1 MIFCVYFRSLFICLT
16 LFHFLSFWKSIA
28 KSTWHRSSADLPW
41 LIMKMSLIK
50 PPRALFCV
58 SEALSATRYAS
69 NKSVVNDVD
78 GWELL
83 ILHKR

>member
-1 MIFCVYFRSLFICLT
+1 MIHL
-16 LFHFLSFWKSIA
+16 LSFWDPVATSAWKPLVCKHPMAQHEEATDQIA
-28 KSTWHRSSADLPW
+28 AR
-41 LIMKMSLIK
+41 I
-50 PPRALFCV
+50 ALR

-69 NKSVVNDVD
+69 NKSVINDVD

>member
-1 MIFCVYFRSLFICLT
+1 LCLLAYFVRPPEIVPLSELLE
-16 LFHFLSFWKSIA
+16 LHRNNSVAPFLC
-28 KSTWHRSSADLPW
+28 
-41 LIMKMSLIK
+41 K
-50 PPRALFCV
+50 PPMAHHEEAVDQIVARIPLRL
-58 SEALSATRYAS
+58 EALSATRYAS

>member
-1 MIFCVYFRSLFICLT
+1 MAQHEEAT
-16 LFHFLSFWKSIA
+16 DQIA
-28 KSTWHRSSADLPW
+28 AR
-41 LIMKMSLIK
+41 I
-50 PPRALFCV
+50 ALR

-69 NKSVVNDVD
+69 NKSVINDVD